1 MKNELTDMTVKE
13 LRSHAKEVAKE
24 IARREGERLSR
35 ARESLEKKAR
45 DFGTSIEGLFSKS
58 PKSKTKTTKPKPKTT
73 KRVLYIDDSG
83 NEWGKAKSSW
93 TDAQKKKF
101 KSNCEKKHSS

>member
-35 ARESLEKKAR
+35 ARESLGENAR
-45 DFGTSIEGLFSKS
+45 EFGTSIEGLFGKS
-58 PKSKTKTTKPKPKTT
+58 MSKPKTT
-73 KRVLYIDDSG
+73 KSESNTPKKVRYIDDSG
-83 NEWGKAKSSW
+83 NEWGRAKPSW
-93 TDAQKKKF
+93 TEVQKKKF